1 LADAISSNLMKNS
14 RQVRLVSLKLLLQF
28 EPLDFLTSADPEVE
42 ISSTFT
48 GPCIAL
54 PLLFEFEKTAI
65 NFEFEKNKE
74 LQLRRLEVIIKST
87 VMPK

>member
-1 LADAISSNLMKNS
+1 MKNS
-14 RQVRLVSLKLLLQF
+14 RAVRLISLKILLQF
-28 EPLDFLTSADPEVE
+28 DPLDFSPSSDPEVE

-54 PLLFEFEKTAI
+54 PLLFEFEKTDI

-74 LQLRRLEVIIKST
+74 L
-87 VMPK
+87 